1 MWISQSGQ
9 ENYAQSVAG
18 DQRILTNLL
27 LLAAIS
33 STFDWHIGKCFWQQ
47 KFFLPSQTT
56 ITICCYS
63 CSHFNHCTVLRKE
76 FVFFRS
82 NLFCLNDASK
92 VSNFPRE
99 INGINNLDL
108 THPIVQIVW
117 ERQEEQF
124 SCYHLSKVWM
134 LAILDLRK
142 FN

>member
-1 MWISQSGQ
+1 MIDTLVNVFDSKNSFCLHKQQSP
-9 ENYAQSVAG
+9 YAA
-18 DQRILTNLL
+18 T
-27 LLAAIS
+27 AAVT
-33 STFDWHIGKCFWQQ
+33 ST
-47 KFFLPSQTT
+47 
-56 ITICCYS
+56 
-63 CSHFNHCTVLRKE
+63 TVLIID

-92 VSNFPRE
+92 ISNFPRE

-134 LAILDLRK
+134 LAILDFRK